1 MILTIETSKF
11 KTSYNI
17 DNINFVNLFIGKD
30 LKEIPQ
36 KGQTIKVTKNEIKK
50 LIQYMYEKRNVFEN
64 EDNKYFYKKLL
75 NELEN
80 IKTNMT
86 IVELANFIFY

>member
-17 DNINFVNLFIGKD
+17 NNINFVNLFLGKE
-30 LKEIPQ
+30 LKEMPK
-36 KGQTIKVTKNEIKK
+36 KGQIIKVTKNEIKK
-50 LIQYMYEKRNVFEN
+50 LIQYMYEKRIVFEN
-64 EDNKYFYKKLL
+64 ENNKYFYDKLL

-80 IKTNMT
+80 MKTNMT
-86 IVELANFIFY
+86 IGELANFIFY

>member
-17 DNINFVNLFIGKD
+17 NNINFINLFIGKE
-30 LKEIPQ
+30 LRKIPQ

-64 EDNKYFYKKLL
+64 ENNKYFYEKLL
-75 NELEN
+75 TELEN

-86 IVELANFIFY
+86 IGELANFIFY